1 MFTPDNLE
9 HQMTSKKLLLAAFAL
24 AAGSALAQAP
34 LGTVVNVNGIATV
47 TTGTSGTAIVTGAP
61 IVHGSRVITTSN
73 GSVTVRLNNG
83 CTINVPPGH
92 AVTILSNLTCQQL
105 VAAVQPVVTT
115 VTTTTVPVA
124 VTPSFGTP
132 NAALAGF
139 GALIAVGL
147 LVAADDDDDDRP
159 LSAR

>member
-105 VAAVQPVVTT
+105 VAAVQP
-115 VTTTTVPVA
+115 TTVPVA
-124 VTPSFGTP
+124 VSPTFGAP
-132 NAALAGF
+132 NGTMVAV
-139 GALIAVGL
+139 GALIGVGILAAAV
-147 LVAADDDDDDRP
+147 DDDDDPP

>member
-105 VAAVQPVVTT
+105 VAAVQPTATT

-124 VTPSFGTP
+124 VSPTFGAP
-132 NAALAGF
+132 NGAMVAV
-139 GALIAVGL
+139 GALIGVGILAAAV
-147 LVAADDDDDDRP
+147 DDDDDPP